1 MITHAFFDLEDTVVT
16 PNIEGWHTVELINSD
31 LMRGYLAALRPHAS
45 HVFSFALHDSHQRNL
60 FNTYARQRIEQD
72 LGVAFSFVPTV
83 DEEILPICCKMM
95 RLNPQRVDFMDVTSF
110 WGKQESFRMFVRH
123 LFGTNTQDRP
133 HVKCVLFDDSVI
145 NEKFE
150 YPDLNLS
157 GEFIYVPETSWER
170 PPRSTY

>member
-16 PNIEGWHTVELINSD
+16 PNVDGWHTVELINGA
-31 LMRGYLAALRPHAS
+31 LMREYLGTIRPHAS

-60 FNTYARQRIEQD
+60 FNTHARGMIERE

-83 DEEILPICCKMM
+83 DEELLPICCKMKN
-95 RLNPQRVDFMDVTSF
+95 LHPQRVDFLDITSF
-110 WGKQESFRMFVRH
+110 WGKQEVFRMFVRH
-123 LFGTNTQDRP
+123 MFGTNPQDRP

-157 GEFIYVPETSWER
+157 GEFIYVPEKSWER
-170 PPRSTY
+170 PQRLTY